1 MAKRQTKIDKNQMSF
16 DLSYSQQVDRY
27 VEAKAEI
34 HEAIQ
39 HVAVAAPVENEFE
52 ACIEIAAAI
61 KKAVRDSGLSRE
73 QLVDAINEYFGRTVE
88 GADADPPT
96 CRKPLTINQLNH
108 YLSKPVDY
116 PFPSY
121 YLYAVHAVTGIIEPA
136 ATIIA
141 AAGGQVATE
150 EEVRLLQLG
159 KLEQTLDELRKLR
172 SELKGRA
179 RR

>member
-1 MAKRQTKIDKNQMSF
+1 MAKRQTKIDPDQMSF
-16 DLSYSQQVDRY
+16 DLNYSEQVDRY
-27 VEAKAEI
+27 MEAKTEI

-39 HVAVAAPVENEFE
+39 NAATVAPVDNEFE

-61 KKAVRDSGLSRE
+61 KKAMRDSGLSRE
-73 QLVDAINEYFGRTVE
+73 QLVDGINSYFGRTAE
-88 GADADPPT
+88 GAAADPPT

-108 YLSKPVDY
+108 YLSKPTDY
-116 PFPSY
+116 PLPAY
-121 YLYAVHAVTGIIEPA
+121 YLYAVHQVTGIIEPA

-159 KLEQTLDELRKLR
+159 KLEQTLDEIRKLR
-172 SELKGRA
+172 SELKGKG